1 MTSTLLRG
9 ATRMSPEFIRF
20 KKVLKEIVS
29 NHDYA
34 VDIQFMEDSHKS
46 DGTNVSMVLY
56 CYYGGDNW
64 EYHWFSFPRR
74 EESLATVE
82 FYNFLDFM
90 A

>member
-20 KKVLKEIVS
+20 KNALKEIAS

-34 VDIQFMEDSHKS
+34 IDIQFMEDSHKS
-46 DGTNVSMVLY
+46 DGVNISMVLY
-56 CYYGGDNW
+56 CYYGDDNW
-64 EYHWFSFPRR
+64 EYRWFTFPRR
-74 EESLATVE
+74 EETLAIIE
-82 FYNFLDFM
+82 FHTFLDIM

>member
-1 MTSTLLRG
+1 
-9 ATRMSPEFIRF
+9 MSPEFNRF

-34 VDIQFMEDSHKS
+34 IDIQFMEDSHKS
-46 DGTNVSMVLY
+46 DGINVSMVLY

-64 EYHWFSFPRR
+64 EYHWFTFPRR
-74 EESLATVE
+74 EESLAIVE

-90 A
+90 AQEILK